1 MCLCVAGWFRYVS
14 LCCRLIVSFCCRL
27 VQICVLVLQ
36 VDCVLVLQVGSDVL
50 QVDSDVS
57 ECYRMV

>member
-27 VQICVLVLQ
+27 VQMCPSVAGCVLLLQ
-36 VDCVLVLQVGSDVL
+36 AGSDMCPCVAG
-50 QVDSDVS
+50 
-57 ECYRMV
+57 